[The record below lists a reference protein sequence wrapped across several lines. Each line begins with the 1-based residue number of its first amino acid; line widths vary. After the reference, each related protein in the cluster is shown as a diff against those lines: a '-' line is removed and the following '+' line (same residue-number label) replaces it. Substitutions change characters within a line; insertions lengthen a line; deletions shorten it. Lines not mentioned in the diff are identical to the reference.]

1 MIKGSSRGSQ
11 HVDGPRPG
19 KFVCLD
25 FAEHAFAAFVNAQEH
40 ESFASVAQVGIHMPT
55 VVDVHVDRGRCTA
68 LWLAKVLDTS
78 H

>member
-1 MIKGSSRGSQ
+1 MLVVVIVGVKCVLRSI
-11 HVDGPRPG
+11 
-19 KFVCLD
+19 
-25 FAEHAFAAFVNAQEH
+25 VNAHEH
-40 ESFASVAQVGIHMPT
+40 EGIASVAQMGIHMPT